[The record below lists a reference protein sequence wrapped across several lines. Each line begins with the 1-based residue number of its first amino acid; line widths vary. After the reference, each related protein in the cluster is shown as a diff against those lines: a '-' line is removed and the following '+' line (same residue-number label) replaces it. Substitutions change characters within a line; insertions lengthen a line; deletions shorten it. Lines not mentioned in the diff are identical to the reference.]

1 MKLNVLVLLFTIGI
15 AAQAQT
21 VVRKD
26 GASTGADSR
35 VNDLSISNGLYL
47 GLDDW
52 RFGVQV
58 PVLAVQEVTESYD
71 YEMFVALAPHL
82 TVERLSSIPAFKWKG
97 ALGLSRGDSLGE
109 FSQTGAYLAGGVRL
123 DFLPVNFFFYEQSRS
138 LELMAETILDV
149 DPKYMLTLNISQ
161 TIVRCRHMIRD
172 VTFRCQGLETS
183 YIVGQNFDHIFE
195 QVFDQGLWEGKH

>member
-26 GASTGADSR
+26 GASTGADSQ
-35 VNDLSISNGLYL
+35 VNDLSINNGLYL
-47 GLDDW
+47 GLEDW
-52 RFGVQV
+52 RFGIQAPLVIF
-58 PVLAVQEVTESYD
+58 QEITDDSYD
-71 YEMFVALAPHL
+71 YESYLGIAPHL

-109 FSQTGAYLAGGVRL
+109 FSQSGAYLAGGVRL

-149 DPKYMLTLNISQ
+149 DPKYMLSLNVYQSVLLFDTVTLDFVVGAGYVN
-161 TIVRCRHMIRD
+161 VRSWEEPGLQIRLG
-172 VTFRCQGLETS
+172 VGIGLGGM
-183 YIVGQNFDHIFE
+183 Y
-195 QVFDQGLWEGKH
+195 

>member
-26 GASTGADSR
+26 GASTGADSQ

-47 GLDDW
+47 GLEDW
-52 RFGVQV
+52 RFGIQV

-82 TVERLSSIPAFKWKG
+82 TIERLSSIPAFKWKG

-138 LELMAETILDV
+138 IELMAETILDV
-149 DPKYMLTLNISQ
+149 DPKYMLTLNAYQSVLLFD
-161 TIVRCRHMIRD
+161 TVTLDFVVGAGYVNVRSWEEPGLQIRLG
-172 VTFRCQGLETS
+172 VGIGLGGM
-183 YIVGQNFDHIFE
+183 Y
-195 QVFDQGLWEGKH
+195 

>member
-1 MKLNVLVLLFTIGI
+1 MKLKVLVLLFTIGI

-26 GASTGADSR
+26 GTATGADSQ
-35 VNDLSISNGLYL
+35 VNDLSINNGLYL

-52 RFGVQV
+52 RFGIQAPLVIF
-58 PVLAVQEVTESYD
+58 QEITDDSYD
-71 YEMFVALAPHL
+71 YESYLGIAPHL

-109 FSQTGAYLAGGVRL
+109 FSQSGAYLAGGVRL

-138 LELMAETILDV
+138 IELMAETILDV
-149 DPKYMLTLNISQ
+149 DPKYMLTLNAYQSVLLFD
-161 TIVRCRHMIRD
+161 TVTLDFVVGAGYVNVRSWEEPGLQIRLG
-172 VTFRCQGLETS
+172 VGIGLGGM
-183 YIVGQNFDHIFE
+183 Y
-195 QVFDQGLWEGKH
+195 

>member
-26 GASTGADSR
+26 GASTGADSQ

-71 YEMFVALAPHL
+71 YEMFVALVPHL
-82 TVERLSSIPAFKWKG
+82 TIERLSSIPAFKWKG

-109 FSQTGAYLAGGVRL
+109 FSQSGAYLAGGVRL
-123 DFLPVNFFFYEQSRS
+123 DFVPVNFFFYEQSRS
-138 LELMAETILDV
+138 IELMAETILDV
-149 DPKYMLTLNISQ
+149 DPKYMLTLNAYQSVLLFD
-161 TIVRCRHMIRD
+161 TVTLDFFVGAGYVNVRSWEEPGLQIRLG
-172 VTFRCQGLETS
+172 VGIGLGGM
-183 YIVGQNFDHIFE
+183 Y
-195 QVFDQGLWEGKH
+195 

>member
-26 GASTGADSR
+26 GASTGADSQ

-71 YEMFVALAPHL
+71 YEMFVALVPHL
-82 TVERLSSIPAFKWKG
+82 TIERLSSIPAFKWKG

-109 FSQTGAYLAGGVRL
+109 FSQSGAYLAGGVRL
-123 DFLPVNFFFYEQSRS
+123 DFVPVNFFFYEQSRS
-138 LELMAETILDV
+138 IELMAETILDA
-149 DPKYMLTLNISQ
+149 DPKYMLSLNVYQSVLLFDTVTLDFVVGAGYVN
-161 TIVRCRHMIRD
+161 VRSWEEPGLQIRLG
-172 VTFRCQGLETS
+172 VGIGLGGM
-183 YIVGQNFDHIFE
+183 Y
-195 QVFDQGLWEGKH
+195 

>member
-26 GASTGADSR
+26 GASTGADSQ

-47 GLDDW
+47 GLEDW
-52 RFGVQV
+52 RFGIQAPLVIF
-58 PVLAVQEVTESYD
+58 QEITDDSYD
-71 YEMFVALAPHL
+71 YESYLGIAPHL

-123 DFLPVNFFFYEQSRS
+123 DFVPVNFFFYEQSRS
-138 LELMAETILDV
+138 IELMAETILDV
-149 DPKYMLTLNISQ
+149 DPKYMLTLNAYQSVLLFD
-161 TIVRCRHMIRD
+161 TVTLDFVVGAGYVNVRSWEEPGLQIRLG
-172 VTFRCQGLETS
+172 VGIGLGGM
-183 YIVGQNFDHIFE
+183 Y
-195 QVFDQGLWEGKH
+195 

>member
-26 GASTGADSR
+26 GASTGADSQ

-71 YEMFVALAPHL
+71 YEMFVALVPHL
-82 TVERLSSIPAFKWKG
+82 TIERLSSIPAFKWKG

-109 FSQTGAYLAGGVRL
+109 FSQSGAYLAGGVRL
-123 DFLPVNFFFYEQSRS
+123 DFVPVNFFFYEQSRS
-138 LELMAETILDV
+138 IELMAETILDA
-149 DPKYMLTLNISQ
+149 DPKYMLSLNAYQSVLLFDTVTLDFVVGAGYVN
-161 TIVRCRHMIRD
+161 VRSWEEPGLQIRLG
-172 VTFRCQGLETS
+172 VGIGLGGM
-183 YIVGQNFDHIFE
+183 Y
-195 QVFDQGLWEGKH
+195 

>member
-26 GASTGADSR
+26 GASTGADSQ

-47 GLDDW
+47 GLEDW
-52 RFGVQV
+52 RFGIQAPLVIF
-58 PVLAVQEVTESYD
+58 QEITDDSYD
-71 YEMFVALAPHL
+71 YESYLGIAPHL

-109 FSQTGAYLAGGVRL
+109 FSQSGAYLAGGVRL
-123 DFLPVNFFFYEQSRS
+123 DFVPVNFFFYEQSRS
-138 LELMAETILDV
+138 IELMAETILDV
-149 DPKYMLTLNISQ
+149 DPKYMLTLNAYQSVLLFD
-161 TIVRCRHMIRD
+161 TVTLDFVVGAGYVNVRSWEEPGLQIRLG
-172 VTFRCQGLETS
+172 VGIGLGGM
-183 YIVGQNFDHIFE
+183 Y
-195 QVFDQGLWEGKH
+195 

>member
-26 GASTGADSR
+26 GTATGADSQ

-52 RFGVQV
+52 RFGIQAPLVII
-58 PVLAVQEVTESYD
+58 QEITDDSYD
-71 YEMFVALAPHL
+71 YESYLGIAPHL

-109 FSQTGAYLAGGVRL
+109 FSQSGAYLAGGVRL

-138 LELMAETILDV
+138 IELMAETILDV
-149 DPKYMLTLNISQ
+149 DPKYMLTLNAYQSVLLFD
-161 TIVRCRHMIRD
+161 TVTLDFVVGAGYVNVRSWEEPGLQIRLG
-172 VTFRCQGLETS
+172 VGIGLGGM
-183 YIVGQNFDHIFE
+183 Y
-195 QVFDQGLWEGKH
+195 

>member
-26 GASTGADSR
+26 GASTGADSQ

-82 TVERLSSIPAFKWKG
+82 TIERLSSIPAFKWKG

-123 DFLPVNFFFYEQSRS
+123 DFVPVNFFFYEQSRS

-149 DPKYMLTLNISQ
+149 DPKYMLTLNAYQSVLLFD
-161 TIVRCRHMIRD
+161 TVTLDFVVGAGYVNVRSWEEPGLQIRLG
-172 VTFRCQGLETS
+172 VGIGLGGM
-183 YIVGQNFDHIFE
+183 Y
-195 QVFDQGLWEGKH
+195 

>member
-26 GASTGADSR
+26 GASTGADSQ

-149 DPKYMLTLNISQ
+149 DPKYMLTLNAYQSVLLFD
-161 TIVRCRHMIRD
+161 TVTLDFVVGAGYVNVRSWEEPGLQIRLG
-172 VTFRCQGLETS
+172 VGIGLGGM
-183 YIVGQNFDHIFE
+183 Y
-195 QVFDQGLWEGKH
+195 

>member
-26 GASTGADSR
+26 GASTGADSQ

-52 RFGVQV
+52 RFGIQAPLVIF
-58 PVLAVQEVTESYD
+58 QEITDDSYD
-71 YEMFVALAPHL
+71 YESYLGIAPHL

-109 FSQTGAYLAGGVRL
+109 FSQSGAYLAGGVRL
-123 DFLPVNFFFYEQSRS
+123 DFVPVNFFFYEQSRS
-138 LELMAETILDV
+138 IELMAETILDV
-149 DPKYMLTLNISQ
+149 DPKYMLTLNAYQSVLLFD
-161 TIVRCRHMIRD
+161 TVTLDFVVGAGYVNVRSWEEPGLQIRLG
-172 VTFRCQGLETS
+172 VGIGLGGM
-183 YIVGQNFDHIFE
+183 Y
-195 QVFDQGLWEGKH
+195 

>member
-26 GASTGADSR
+26 GTATGADSQ

-47 GLDDW
+47 GREDW
-52 RFGVQV
+52 RFGIQAPLVIF
-58 PVLAVQEVTESYD
+58 QEITDDSYD
-71 YEMFVALAPHL
+71 YESYLGIAPHL

-109 FSQTGAYLAGGVRL
+109 FSQSGAYLAGGVRL
-123 DFLPVNFFFYEQSRS
+123 DFVPVNFFFYEQSRS
-138 LELMAETILDV
+138 IELMAETILDV
-149 DPKYMLTLNISQ
+149 DPKYMLTLNAYQSVLLFD
-161 TIVRCRHMIRD
+161 TVTLDFVVGAGYVNVRSWEEPGLQIRLG
-172 VTFRCQGLETS
+172 VGIGLGGM
-183 YIVGQNFDHIFE
+183 Y
-195 QVFDQGLWEGKH
+195 

>member
-1 MKLNVLVLLFTIGI
+1 MKLKVLVLLFTIGI

-21 VVRKD
+21 IVRKD
-26 GASTGADSR
+26 GTATGADSQ

-52 RFGVQV
+52 RFGIQAPLVIF
-58 PVLAVQEVTESYD
+58 QEITDDSYD
-71 YEMFVALAPHL
+71 YESYLGIAPHL

-109 FSQTGAYLAGGVRL
+109 FSQSGAYLAGGVRL
-123 DFLPVNFFFYEQSRS
+123 DFVPVNFFFYEQSRS

-149 DPKYMLTLNISQ
+149 DPKYMLTLNAYQSVLLFD
-161 TIVRCRHMIRD
+161 TVTLDFVVGAGYVNVRSWEEPGLQIRLG
-172 VTFRCQGLETS
+172 VGIGLGGM
-183 YIVGQNFDHIFE
+183 Y
-195 QVFDQGLWEGKH
+195 

>member
-26 GASTGADSR
+26 GASTGADSQ

-82 TVERLSSIPAFKWKG
+82 TIERLSSIPAFKWKG

-109 FSQTGAYLAGGVRL
+109 FSQSGAYLAGGVRL
-123 DFLPVNFFFYEQSRS
+123 DFVPVNFFFYEQSRS
-138 LELMAETILDV
+138 IELMAETILDV
-149 DPKYMLTLNISQ
+149 DPKYMLTLNAYQSVLLFD
-161 TIVRCRHMIRD
+161 TVTLDFVVGAGYVNVRSWEEPGLQIRLG
-172 VTFRCQGLETS
+172 VGIGLGGM
-183 YIVGQNFDHIFE
+183 Y
-195 QVFDQGLWEGKH
+195 

>member
-26 GASTGADSR
+26 GASTGADSQ
-35 VNDLSISNGLYL
+35 VNDLSINNGLYL
-47 GLDDW
+47 GLEDW
-52 RFGVQV
+52 RFGIQAPLVIF
-58 PVLAVQEVTESYD
+58 QEITDDSYD
-71 YEMFVALAPHL
+71 YESYLGIAPHL

-109 FSQTGAYLAGGVRL
+109 FSQSGAYLAGGVRL

-138 LELMAETILDV
+138 IELMAETILDV
-149 DPKYMLTLNISQ
+149 DPKYMLSLNVYQSVLLFDTVTLDFVVGAGYVN
-161 TIVRCRHMIRD
+161 VRSWEEPGLQIRLG
-172 VTFRCQGLETS
+172 VGIGLGGM
-183 YIVGQNFDHIFE
+183 Y
-195 QVFDQGLWEGKH
+195 

>member
-26 GASTGADSR
+26 GTATGADSQ

-47 GLDDW
+47 GLEDW
-52 RFGVQV
+52 RFGIQV

-138 LELMAETILDV
+138 IELMAETILDV
-149 DPKYMLTLNISQ
+149 DPKYMLTLNAYQSVLLFD
-161 TIVRCRHMIRD
+161 TVTLDFVVGAGYVNVRSWEEPGLQIRLG
-172 VTFRCQGLETS
+172 VGIGLGGM
-183 YIVGQNFDHIFE
+183 Y
-195 QVFDQGLWEGKH
+195 

>member
-1 MKLNVLVLLFTIGI
+1 MKKIVLLSLLLGVTGL
-15 AAQAQT
+15 QAQT

-26 GASTGADSR
+26 GASTGADSQ

-47 GLDDW
+47 GLEDW
-52 RFGVQV
+52 RFGIQV

-109 FSQTGAYLAGGVRL
+109 FSQSGAYLAGGVRL

-138 LELMAETILDV
+138 IELMAETILDA
-149 DPKYMLTLNISQ
+149 DPKYMLTLNVYQSVLLFEV
-161 TIVRCRHMIRD
+161 TTLDLVFGAGYVNVRSWEEPGIQLRL
-172 VTFRCQGLETS
+172 G
-183 YIVGQNFDHIFE
+183 VGIGFGGIN
-195 QVFDQGLWEGKH
+195 